1 MLLRVQGPRFRF
13 VSSLWFLSL
22 FLLIFDVLLSLI
34 PMGQLSSKPSGS
46 SRSRYGNPK
55 STSQLGRG
63 GSTPSAGYFNFVSPH
78 STINNILRPEDKKKK
93 PPVSG
98 NGKNGSKPKLNKL
111 KGVASNDRTNHKP
124 EHKSR
129 NENADS
135 SRASKSKHAKQKKA
149 RSNSS
154 STQHGLHKRP
164 PRPKEKKEC
173 IVCTDSRSLHRFPI
187 RPPTTQCTHGVD
199 VCRRCLRA
207 WITSEFATKIWDE
220 INCPICPTRMQHMDM
235 QEFAPRGIFRR
246 YILCFHSPI
255 PSLSVTPT
263 SSVL

>member
-1 MLLRVQGPRFRF
+1 
-13 VSSLWFLSL
+13 
-22 FLLIFDVLLSLI
+22 
-34 PMGQLSSKPSGS
+34 MGQLSSKPSGS